1 MFNAFIVF
9 LSVMILGAIIFGTAF
24 TATSG
29 FSTRFIKWFFGIFF
43 ILGIVAAIL
52 TLVGVIQL

>member
-9 LSVMILGAIIFGTAF
+9 LSVMILGAIIFVSAYSF
-24 TATSG
+24 TPES
-29 FSTRFIKWFFGIFF
+29 STKFLKWYFGIFF
-43 ILGIVAAIL
+43 VLGVVGAVL